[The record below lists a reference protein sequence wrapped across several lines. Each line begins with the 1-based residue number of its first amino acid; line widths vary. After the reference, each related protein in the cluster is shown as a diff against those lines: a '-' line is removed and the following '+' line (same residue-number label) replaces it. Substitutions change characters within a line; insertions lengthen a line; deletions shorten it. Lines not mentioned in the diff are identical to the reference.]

1 VPDVVEVVT
10 EEEAGEEGNRYYE
23 EGLNVVGG
31 VEVAET

>member
-1 VPDVVEVVT
+1 MPDIVEVVT
-10 EEEAGEEGNRYYE
+10 EEEACEEGNRYYE